1 MASWILIY
9 SFLVPNN
16 THFNQPVIMG
26 HFATKAQCETTL
38 AHIDQTYKQANI
50 TGSGHC
56 WGEQK

>member
-1 MASWILIY
+1 
-9 SFLVPNN
+9 VPNN
-16 THFNQPVIMG
+16 THFNQPVIMD